1 MSFKAA
7 EVVGAVDFFSSVG
20 LFSLSFAFGSGRFG
34 PGGGEEFFFFGYI
47 IFFADSILAS
57 FDEGD

>member
-1 MSFKAA
+1 M
-7 EVVGAVDFFSSVG
+7 DFFSSVG